1 MIIGGIFLI
10 VLLGVGFIYYY
21 RCLLKRLFSL
31 FKGENTKT
39 RQYLISFLAILLGI
53 FTINLF
59 SIIGIF
65 LVHFILISLIID
77 LLVWLIKKINVSKKG
92 LFIKIYK
99 TSIIPLILTILVFG
113 YGYFNIRNVIETK
126 YTIYTDKE
134 IGEDIRVLLITDTH
148 YGTIFKKDKLDEYI
162 TKLNEVKADIV
173 VLGGDIVDEST
184 TKEETKEV
192 FESLGSIENKYG
204 IYYVYGNHDEQRY
217 SNRVDFTREELDATI
232 MENDIKI
239 LDEQSFSVTE
249 NIVIAGRMDNSYG
262 KRKSVKEILGNISSD
277 DYVIMV
283 DHQPIEYQENVDSG
297 VDLILSGH
305 THGGQVFPIKFFINL
320 LHTADLAYG
329 HENIKGMD
337 AVVSSGMAG
346 WGYPI
351 RTQEHSEYTIIDI
364 KEEEK

>member
-31 FKGENTKT
+31 FKWENTKT
-39 RQYLISFLAILLGI
+39 KQYLISFLAIFLGI

-77 LLVWLIKKINVSKKG
+77 LLVWLIKKTKVSEKS

-99 TSIIPLILTILVFG
+99 TSIVPLILTGLVFT

-148 YGTIFKKDKLDEYI
+148 YGTIFKKDKLDEY
-162 TKLNEVKADIV
+162 TKKLNEVKADIV

-184 TKEETKEV
+184 TKEEMKEV

-217 SNRVDFTREELDATI
+217 SNRVDFTKEELDTTI
-232 MENDIKI
+232 TENNIKI

-262 KRKSVKEILGNISSD
+262 KRKSVKEILGDISSD

-283 DHQPIEYQENVDSG
+283 DHQPIEYQENVASG

>member
-1 MIIGGIFLI
+1 M
-10 VLLGVGFIYYY
+10 GVGFIYYY

-31 FKGENTKT
+31 FKGENTKLK
-39 RQYLISFLAILLGI
+39 QYLISFLAILLGI
-53 FTINLF
+53 CTINLF

-65 LVHFILISLIID
+65 LVHFTLISLIID
-77 LLVWLIKKINVSKKG
+77 LLVWLIKKIMVSEKG

-99 TSIIPLILTILVFG
+99 TSIVPLILTGLVFT

-148 YGTIFKKDKLDEYI
+148 YGTIFKKDKLDEY
-162 TKLNEVKADIV
+162 TKKMNEVKADIV

-184 TKEETKEV
+184 TKEEMKEV

-204 IYYVYGNHDEQRY
+204 IYYVYGNH
-217 SNRVDFTREELDATI
+217 
-232 MENDIKI
+232 
-239 LDEQSFSVTE
+239 
-249 NIVIAGRMDNSYG
+249 G
-262 KRKSVKEILGNISSD
+262 KRKSVKEILDDVESSN
-277 DYVIMV
+277 YVIMV

-329 HENIKGMD
+329 HQNVKGMD

>member
-31 FKGENTKT
+31 FKGKNTKT
-39 RQYLISFLAILLGI
+39 KQYLISFLAILLGI

-77 LLVWLIKKINVSKKG
+77 LLVWLIKKTKISEKD

-99 TSIIPLILTILVFG
+99 TSIVPLILTGLVFG

-148 YGTIFKKDKLDEYI
+148 YGTIFKKDKLDEYA
-162 TKLNEVKADIV
+162 KKMNEVKADIV

-184 TKEETKEV
+184 TKEEMEEV

-217 SNRVDFTREELDATI
+217 SNRVDFTKEELDATI
-232 MENDIKI
+232 MQNNIKI

-262 KRKSVKEILGNISSD
+262 KRKSVKEILSD
-277 DYVIMV
+277 VKSDNYVIMV

-329 HENIKGMD
+329 HANIKGMD

>member
-39 RQYLISFLAILLGI
+39 KQYLISFLAIFLGI
-53 FTINLF
+53 FTSNLF

-77 LLVWLIKKINVSKKG
+77 LLVWLIKKIKVSEKS
-92 LFIKIYK
+92 LFMKIYK
-99 TSIIPLILTILVFG
+99 ASIVPLILTGLVFT

-148 YGTIFKKDKLDEYI
+148 YGTIFKKDKLDEY
-162 TKLNEVKADIV
+162 TKKLNEVKADIV

-184 TKEETKEV
+184 TKKEMKEV

-217 SNRVDFTREELDATI
+217 SNRVDFTKEELDTTI
-232 MENDIKI
+232 TENNIKI

-262 KRKSVKEILGNISSD
+262 KRKSVKEILGDISSD

-283 DHQPIEYQENVDSG
+283 DHQPIEYQENVASG

-320 LHTADLAYG
+320 LNTADLAYG
-329 HENIKGMD
+329 HQNVNGMD
-337 AVVSSGMAG
+337 AIVSSGMAG